1 MRIQLGTAASNAANS
16 CLVYNYYPAL
26 ANPTSCAIPAQSG
39 GNVDAVV
46 GYFYQDNA
54 NPSLNHTTS
63 YVLDSMLRLT
73 SSVATGSSRHNLTFS
88 YDRYGNMT
96 CTTNASTN
104 GPCPNWSF
112 NTATNQI
119 TTSGFTYDLAG
130 NLTQDPS
137 NSPTNTYQWDAE
149 GRLSKVVQGA
159 TTYSIA
165 TYNAFGQVVET
176 FYPGFNAKVEGLFD
190 PFGQELGYY
199 DGVGNSWWDRDI
211 IVGGRMIAQ
220 SYPTATYFLHA
231 NRLHS
236 DTQLTDQSGVKMDL
250 LYYPWGQIWTKAGS
264 LIDAHF
270 AAFQQ
275 GAGIFYTTPTRSYSN
290 TQGRWLSS
298 DPVAGSIPNPQSLN
312 RYAYVENSPCS
323 ATDPLGLFIQPPRP
337 PKPPPP
343 PDLSFFLEVLLN
355 SLRTGPISPDPDNL
369 ERHRE
374 TRADGTGP
382 CNENNPTN
390 AKVLD
395 FIRANLAAANKLAAE
410 LHDPVQDVLGL
421 SAEESGKG
429 LSAIAVNAHNF
440 FGLHAGAPGNIGIYT
455 TLGGAT
461 VSKFSAQ
468 TGFLDSGQAFV
479 DLYKGAVT
487 GATDPTKFAQAL
499 VQAGFNTGK
508 AGTGNPNFVPLVS
521 GTIGGIQKRLNCPQL
536 DH

>member
-1 MRIQLGTAASNAANS
+1 MLYGNQGCGRATIYTPFGALSTLLNGCAGTGCVQRQETYDYNNRLQPVRIQLGTAASNAANS

-149 GRLSKVVQGA
+149 GRLAKVVQGA

-190 PFGQELGYY
+190 PLGQELGYY
-199 DGVGNSWWDRDI
+199 DGVGKAWWDRDI
-211 IVGGRMIAQ
+211 YRGRADDRPVLSHRHLLPACQ
-220 SYPTATYFLHA
+220 PPALGPHKNLEAASH
-231 NRLHS
+231 R
-236 DTQLTDQSGVKMDL
+236 QVTDSKQPIL
-250 LYYPWGQIWTKAGS
+250 AEL
-264 LIDAHF
+264 
-270 AAFQQ
+270 
-275 GAGIFYTTPTRSYSN
+275 GAGITVCLE
-290 TQGRWLSS
+290 TQGR
-298 DPVAGSIPNPQSLN
+298 GSTTIHSCL
-312 RYAYVENSPCS
+312 
-323 ATDPLGLFIQPPRP
+323 
-337 PKPPPP
+337 
-343 PDLSFFLEVLLN
+343 
-355 SLRTGPISPDPDNL
+355 ISW
-369 ERHRE
+369 R
-374 TRADGTGP
+374 
-382 CNENNPTN
+382 
-390 AKVLD
+390 
-395 FIRANLAAANKLAAE
+395 
-410 LHDPVQDVLGL
+410 Q
-421 SAEESGKG
+421 
-429 LSAIAVNAHNF
+429 
-440 FGLHAGAPGNIGIYT
+440 
-455 TLGGAT
+455 
-461 VSKFSAQ
+461 
-468 TGFLDSGQAFV
+468 
-479 DLYKGAVT
+479 
-487 GATDPTKFAQAL
+487 
-499 VQAGFNTGK
+499 
-508 AGTGNPNFVPLVS
+508 
-521 GTIGGIQKRLNCPQL
+521 
-536 DH
+536 